1 MNIQPFLSIVNYD
14 ADTVEELKKYY
25 GAGSPCRTLLYCLR
39 LAALYYSQ
47 GIQKSYTKTYGILKR
62 LQTNDIRQAG
72 IRS

>member
-25 GAGSPCRTLLYCLR
+25 DAGSPCRTLLYCLR

-47 GIQKSYTKTYGILKR
+47 GIKKQLH
-62 LQTNDIRQAG
+62 
-72 IRS
+72 